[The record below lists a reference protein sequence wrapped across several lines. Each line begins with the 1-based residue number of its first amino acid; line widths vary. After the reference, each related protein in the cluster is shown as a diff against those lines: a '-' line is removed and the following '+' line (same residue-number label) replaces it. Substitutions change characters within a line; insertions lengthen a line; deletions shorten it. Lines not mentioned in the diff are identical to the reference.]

1 MKLLIIEDDPNIL
14 FFLTRG
20 FSEDGYIVESA
31 KDGADGEYLALI
43 HHYDVIIL
51 DWMLP
56 SQSGIKILKS
66 LRDKNITTPVIMLSA
81 KGEVENK
88 ISALNLGADDY
99 LAKPFSFDELIARVE
114 ALYRRNISLGI
125 NEISIGDIEINL
137 DTKTVHKNSEII
149 ELTAKEYELLSF
161 LIQHKNSLVSNAMI
175 EEQLW
180 NNTEFIHSNVVQVTI
195 YHLRKKLEKDLI
207 KSYRGLGYKIEI

>member
-1 MKLLIIEDDPNIL
+1 MKLLIIEDDPHIL
-14 FFLTRG
+14 SFLTRG

-31 KDGADGEYLALI
+31 KDGADGEYLALMNT
-43 HHYDVIIL
+43 YDVIVL

-56 SQSGIKILKS
+56 SQSGIEILKS

-88 ISALNLGADDY
+88 IAALNLGADDY

-114 ALYRRNISLGI
+114 ALYRRNISLGL
-125 NEISIGDIEINL
+125 NEISIGDIQINL
-137 DTKTVHKNSEII
+137 DTKTVYKNSEAVEI
-149 ELTAKEYELLSF
+149 TAKEYELLSF
-161 LIQHKNSLVSNAMI
+161 LIQHENSLVSNAMI

-180 NNTEFIHSNVVQVTI
+180 NNQEFIHSNVIQVTI
-195 YHLRKKLEKDLI
+195 YHLRKKLGKDLI